1 MSDLTTENA
10 TKQQEDVAQRKAKK
24 AAGGTAGP
32 SIFDLQGSAGN
43 AAVVSLLADSPVQLK
58 GLQVGS
64 VYDPA
69 EAEADRIADQVLRNL
84 QTDEVAR
91 KEKGG
96 RIRRFMPA
104 GQILQATLEEEEKES
119 EGGESGGDHDT
130 DGPANEHEEEEK
142 ESEGESGG
150 SETDVAPAPN
160 PSGGSTEEAKHDDT
174 GGESAESEHEEEE
187 KSSDGGASAP
197 SPSPSPSAPSA
208 ESEGGE
214 SESDEKIDRKVVAT
228 IRRSAADASGS
239 AGHGIEGGAVDTDVA
254 KRIDS
259 ARGGGRAMAP
269 DQLSRMESGFG
280 ADFSGIRIHEG
291 SQAQEL
297 NRSLNAQAFTTGPD
311 IFVGKG
317 GMDDRVLA
325 HELAHTV
332 QQGAAV
338 RRFMGVAEFEALTY
352 ESRTA
357 MKSTAQK
364 EIIKMLTAYKALTQP
379 GPKKGDKPV
388 VPTEKLNNAIA
399 LVQNMRSA
407 SQAYMSAKKE
417 SKDQKA
423 RRLAG
428 FRSFEIDCTLEL
440 EQLEKRRQDA
450 LASKTAPSLEP
461 VTVDSKGLEKLQQH
475 YSGTLSGS
483 MTKAAMA
490 VEQLAGENGAS
501 GEFQLDVD
509 VPVSPGV
516 TVGAH
521 FKFEAKRGGKPNDP
535 KPGNVEVGCELGF
548 KVGGD
553 ALFAK
558 IQAGIGGY
566 FKATGKDAQSAMKL
580 VSYGLYRRCRESSVI
595 PSGVGNKLWGGD
607 SGEKGKKK
615 AEEWSLN
622 VEKEE
627 FTDAES
633 SVETGAYASLN
644 VKGGVEGVAEGEG
657 EVKAATGKKY
667 DRESLEN
674 SAKGGVGKENT
685 TGDNWFAQKSTGRS
699 VSSVELSAKAA
710 LLDAFGAEFKLNFQW
725 EASGK
730 KGEPS
735 TLRGIELQFRGH
747 GSMPSGAFA
756 DKLSALVID
765 FCTKAKALQKGQLQ
779 KASTLSQ
786 VGAGVTMAA
795 GIADTT
801 VTGVEDAPTAEVVK
815 KLLGLAKE
823 GAKEGGKEA
832 GKSLVDSAS
841 KVGLELAYTFKYE
854 DGACWSQFEILHRKA
869 LDAKIPGLL
878 SAELIRRKRLLVGS
892 NQTGTWGWEL
902 LA

>member
-1 MSDLTTENA
+1 LTTENA
-10 TKQQEDVAQRKAKK
+10 KQQEQEVARRKAKK
-24 AAGGTAGP
+24 SAGVSAAP
-32 SIFDLQGSAGN
+32 SIFDLQRTAGN
-43 AAVVSLLADSPVQLK
+43 AAVVSMLTEDPVQLK

-84 QTDEVAR
+84 ATDDVSRTAD
-91 KEKGG
+91 G
-96 RIRRFMPA
+96 RIRRFMPP
-104 GQILQATLEEEEKES
+104 GQVFQATVEEEEKES
-119 EGGESGGDHDT
+119 EGAEGGDHD
-130 DGPANEHEEEEK
+130 DAGPANEHEEEEK
-142 ESEGESGG
+142 ESEGGESGG
-150 SETDVAPAPN
+150 SETDVAPSPN
-160 PSGGSTEEAKHDDT
+160 AGGSAEEAKHDDA
-174 GGESAESEHEEEE
+174 GGESGESEHEEEE
-187 KSSDGGASAP
+187 KASDGGAGA
-197 SPSPSPSAPSA
+197 PSPSPSAPSG
-208 ESEGGE
+208 ESESSGGE
-214 SESDEKIDRKVVAT
+214 SEEKIERKVVAT
-228 IRRSAADASGS
+228 IRRSADDASGS
-239 AGHGIEGGAVDTDVA
+239 AGHGIEGGAVDTQVA
-254 KRIDS
+254 KQIDS
-259 ARGGGRAMAP
+259 ARGGGRPMDTGTLA
-269 DQLSRMESGFG
+269 RMESGFG
-280 ADFSGIRIHEG
+280 ADFSSIRIHEG
-291 SQAQEL
+291 SQAQDL

-338 RRFMGVAEFEALTY
+338 RRFMPVSEFEALTY

-364 EIIKMLTAYKALTQP
+364 EIIKMLTAYTALQQP
-379 GPKKGDKPV
+379 PAKKGGKPV
-388 VPTEKLNNAIA
+388 IPPAKLANAIK
-399 LVQNMRSA
+399 LVENMKAA
-407 SQAYMSAKKE
+407 SQAYIDAKKDA
-417 SKDQKA
+417 KDKKA

-428 FRSFEIDCTLEL
+428 FVSFGIDCGLEL
-440 EQLEKRRQDA
+440 EQLNKQKADA
-450 LASKTAPSLEP
+450 DTAGTAQEA
-461 VTVDSKGLEKLQQH
+461 VTVDSKGLDKLQQH
-475 YSGTLSGS
+475 YKGTLSGS
-483 MTKAAMA
+483 MEKAALA

-521 FKFEAKRGGKPNDP
+521 FKFEAKRNGKPNDP
-535 KPGNVEVGCELGF
+535 KPGTVEVGCELGF

-566 FKATGKDAQSAMKL
+566 FKANGKDAQSAMKL

-657 EVKAATGKKY
+657 EVKGATGKKY
-667 DRESLEN
+667 DRESLQN

-699 VSSVELSAKAA
+699 VSSIELSAKAA
-710 LLDAFGAEFKLNFQW
+710 LLDAFGAEFKLSFQW

-730 KGEPS
+730 KDEPS
-735 TLRGIELQFRGH
+735 TLRGIELKLSGH
-747 GSMPSGAFA
+747 GSLPSGAFA

-765 FCTKAKALQKGQLQ
+765 FATKAKALQKGQLQ

-786 VGAGVTMAA
+786 VGAGVSTAA

-801 VTGVEDAPTAEVVK
+801 VTGVEGAPTADVAK

-823 GAKEGGKEA
+823 GAKEGGKEGA
-832 GKSLVDSAS
+832 KGLLESAS